1 MTYEEIRKRHHEIL
15 NRQSILNFESEKL
28 SFELSELQRNC
39 SHQNRIEEELRF
51 ICLDCGYSRM
61 NITC

>member
-1 MTYEEIRKRHHEIL
+1 MTSEEIRKRHHEIL

-28 SFELSELQRNC
+28 SLELSELQCNC
-39 SHQNRIEEELRF
+39 SHQNRIEEELMI
-51 ICLDCGYSRM
+51 ICMDCGYSKM